1 MTRTY
6 TKAEFKYTVPVK
18 VSRARFELSTAVRST
33 SMSGTTPL
41 GYALCGAGNRQSTV

>member
-18 VSRARFELSTAVRST
+18 VSRARFELSTAFANVD
-33 SMSGTTPL
+33 GTTPL
-41 GYALCGAGNRQSTV
+41 GYALCGAGIVTV